1 MNFELGAIVTHKLN
15 DSARGI
21 VTVTG
26 ESVKGKAFAIV
37 DWFIDPATKKVEAK
51 RHSLEELVEL

>member
-1 MNFELGAIVTHKLN
+1 MFQLGQVVSHSLN
-15 DSARGI
+15 DKARGI
-21 VTVTG
+21 ITILG
-26 ESVKGKAFAIV
+26 ESAKNNKPFAIV